1 MDELEKIHD
10 TVGFYIG
17 YTARLFRN
25 TIMKVFLESGYDIT
39 AEMWQ
44 VLMMLWYKNGLSQ
57 QEIISC
63 IGKEKTTITRIIN
76 NMERRNLIIRVPDR
90 KNRRNNLIYLTHYG
104 KELRNTLV
112 PIVENIQSKAI
123 SNLKEDEINEL
134 KRILK
139 QIQNNLSEI

>member
-1 MDELEKIHD
+1 MNELEKIHD
-10 TVGFYIG
+10 NIWFYIA

-25 TIMKVFLESGYDIT
+25 TTTKVFQESGFDIT
-39 AEMWQ
+39 VEMWQ

-57 QEIISC
+57 QEIINC

-104 KELRNTLV
+104 KELQNKLV
-112 PIVENIQSKAI
+112 PIAENIQEKAI
-123 SNLKEDEINEL
+123 YNLNENEISEL
-134 KRILK
+134 KRILRK
-139 QIQNNLSEI
+139 IHNNLIEI